1 MTVEFGGIEQ
11 LDNFY
16 EVFSKNMRDLGTPV
30 YGKNFLRIYLSPIL
44 NKQRYALSN

>member
-1 MTVEFGGIEQ
+1 MAVETGGMEQ

-30 YGKNFLRIYLSPIL
+30 YGKTF
-44 NKQRYALSN
+44 